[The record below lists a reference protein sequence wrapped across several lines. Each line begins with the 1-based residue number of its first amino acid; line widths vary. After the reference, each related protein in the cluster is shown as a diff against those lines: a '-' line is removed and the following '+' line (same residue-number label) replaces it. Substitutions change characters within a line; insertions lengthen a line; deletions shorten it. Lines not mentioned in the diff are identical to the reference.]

1 MNDRMRLEF
10 EGTVTDDT
18 NGKFRVQI
26 NDNHTALCTLSG
38 KIRQNAIRILVGDT
52 VRIEVSEYDTNQ
64 GRITRRIKQVQ
75 WLDLNIHQSVV
86 VDLFRQHSAQAFE
99 QLVDFYW
106 KALLPHNYKREVSM
120 DLHLKLTP
128 SFLGLA

>member
-64 GRITRRIKQVQ
+64 GRITRRIKQV
-75 WLDLNIHQSVV
+75 
-86 VDLFRQHSAQAFE
+86 
-99 QLVDFYW
+99 
-106 KALLPHNYKREVSM
+106 
-120 DLHLKLTP
+120 
-128 SFLGLA
+128 